1 MERLPKSEACIS
13 VTISLEEA
21 QPAFVA
27 AAERLSHAQVF
38 PGFRPGKAPYDV
50 VKTKLGEMAIWN
62 EAIEGLVRHAY
73 AKAIVDNKL
82 EPVGSPEIEMKKFAP
97 GNPIEFTATTTI
109 LPAVLE
115 LPKLEDVQ
123 VKAQP
128 VKVSEKAIDE
138 ALQEL
143 QKMQT
148 VEVAVER
155 PATKADKVLLD
166 VAITKAGVAVEGGTA
181 KNHAVYLAEPYYIPG
196 FPEQIVG
203 LKTGDTKTFSV
214 AFPENHFQKHLA
226 GQPADFTVTV
236 HGVKEL
242 QPPALDEA
250 FAKSLGQESIAVL
263 RDLLKK
269 NLETEEEQKEK
280 ERQEQEA
287 LEIMVT
293 KARFEDLPAKLI
305 EAEAEKMTHE
315 LEHSLAER
323 GLEFGPY
330 LANIKK
336 TRDELKLEF
345 TPNATKR
352 LKTILII
359 RALAKREDVAVN
371 ETEIAEEI
379 ARAMNQYKDDPAS
392 QEQIRTEE
400 YADSVR
406 NILRN
411 RKTIEYLREKVVR
424 ESETQSA

>member
-1 MERLPKSEACIS
+1 MDISVERLPKSEARITVMIS
-13 VTISLEEA
+13 IEEA
-21 QPAFVA
+21 QSAFVA
-27 AAERLSHAQVF
+27 AAERLSHTHAF

-97 GNPIEFTATTTI
+97 GNPIAFTATTTI
-109 LPAVLE
+109 LPAVLD
-115 LPKLEDVQ
+115 LPKLEDVT
-123 VKAQP
+123 VKAKP
-128 VKVSEKAIDE
+128 IIVTEKTVDE

-148 VEVAVER
+148 QEVTVER
-155 PATKADKVLLD
+155 AATTADKVLLD
-166 VAITKAGVAVEGGTA
+166 VAISKAGVAVEGGTA
-181 KNHAVYLAEPYYIPG
+181 KNHAVYLSEPYYIPG

-203 LKTGDTKTFSV
+203 LKAGDTKTFSV

-226 GQPADFTVTV
+226 GQPADFSVTV
-236 HGVKEL
+236 HEVKEL
-242 QPPALDEA
+242 QPPARDDA
-250 FAKSLGQESIAVL
+250 FAKTLGQESLAAL

-269 NLETEEEQKEK
+269 NLETEEAQKEK

-287 LEIMVT
+287 LEVLVT
-293 KARFEDLPAKLI
+293 KARFEDLPGKLI
-305 EAEAEKMTHE
+305 DAEAEKMVHE

-352 LKTILII
+352 LKTILVI
-359 RALAKREDVAVN
+359 RTLAKRENLAVD
-371 ETEIAEEI
+371 EAEVAEEI
-379 ARAMNQYKDDPAS
+379 ARTMNQYKDDPES
-392 QEQIRTEE
+392 QQQIRSDE

-411 RKTIEYLREKVVR
+411 RKTIEYLREKTVK
-424 ESETQSA
+424 E

>member
-1 MERLPKSEACIS
+1 MDISVERLPKSEARITVMIS
-13 VTISLEEA
+13 IEEA

-27 AAERLSHAQVF
+27 AAERLSHTHAF

-109 LPAVLE
+109 LPAVLD
-115 LPKLEDVQ
+115 LPKLEDVT
-123 VKAQP
+123 VKAKP
-128 VKVSEKAIDE
+128 INVTEKAVNE

-148 VEVAVER
+148 QEVTVER
-155 PATKADKVLLD
+155 AATTADKVILD
-166 VAITKAGVAVEGGTA
+166 VSISKAGVAVEGGTA
-181 KNHAVYLAEPYYIPG
+181 KNHAVYLSEPYYIPG

-203 LKTGDTKTFSV
+203 LKAGDTKTFSV

-226 GQPADFTVTV
+226 GEPADFSVTV
-236 HGVKEL
+236 HEVKEL
-242 QPPALDEA
+242 QPPALDDA
-250 FAKSLGQESIAVL
+250 FAKTLGQESLAAL

-269 NLETEEEQKEK
+269 NLETEEAQKEK

-287 LEIMVT
+287 LEVLVT
-293 KARFEDLPAKLI
+293 KARFEDLPGKLI
-305 EAEAEKMTHE
+305 DAEAEKMVHE

-352 LKTILII
+352 LKTILVI
-359 RALAKREDVAVN
+359 RALAKRENLAVD
-371 ETEIAEEI
+371 EAEIAEEI
-379 ARAMNQYKDDPAS
+379 ARTMNQYKDDPES
-392 QEQIRTEE
+392 QQQIRSDE

-411 RKTIEYLREKVVR
+411 RKTIEYLREKTVK
-424 ESETQSA
+424 E